1 MVCRYIAGSK
11 DGLLLLKGSSEI
23 TRGGLKQW
31 PESLQRARKPTL
43 VRFDGLSRFSYLIP
57 HRHRTRPEVSR
68 IQRKEILLMVSLC
81 AVNSPRTANM
91 GIQDCYAIADCRSVF
106 DI

>member
-1 MVCRYIAGSK
+1 
-11 DGLLLLKGSSEI
+11 LLLLKW
-23 TRGGLKQW
+23 GLKITQRRLENW
-31 PESLQRARKPTL
+31 LKGLQRAGKPTL

-57 HRHRTRPEVSR
+57 HPHGPRPEVSH
-68 IQRKEILLMVSLC
+68 IQRKEILLVVSLC
-81 AVNSPRTANM
+81 AVNIPRTANL

>member
-1 MVCRYIAGSK
+1 M
-11 DGLLLLKGSSEI
+11 
-23 TRGGLKQW
+23 RGGRKRWLQ
-31 PESLQRARKPTL
+31 SLQRARKPTL
-43 VRFDGLSRFSYLIP
+43 VWFDGLNRFSYLIP
-57 HRHRTRPEVSR
+57 HPHRTRPEVSR

-81 AVNSPRTANM
+81 AVNIPRTANP

>member
-1 MVCRYIAGSK
+1 MPGASVAAKAVCC
-11 DGLLLLKGSSEI
+11 SSN
-23 TRGGLKQW
+23 GGLKITRRDLENW
-31 PESLQRARKPTL
+31 LKGLQRAGKPTL

-57 HRHRTRPEVSR
+57 HPHRPRPEVSH
-68 IQRKEILLMVSLC
+68 IQRKEILLVVSLC
-81 AVNSPRTANM
+81 AVNIPRTANL